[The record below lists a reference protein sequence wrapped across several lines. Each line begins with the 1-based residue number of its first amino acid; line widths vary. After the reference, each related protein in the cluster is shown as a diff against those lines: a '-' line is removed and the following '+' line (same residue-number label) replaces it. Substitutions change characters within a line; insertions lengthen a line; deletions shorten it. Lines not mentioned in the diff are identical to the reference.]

1 MKSRAFL
8 RIVFV
13 LAGILAVFPRSP
25 LPAADGKPL
34 GLSECIR
41 QALDRSA
48 VLKGAREGVKGAEA
62 QRKEAFTGFL
72 PKLSTSY
79 GYTRLNEEPFFNF
92 PGMPPAFP
100 PQQITTGTKDNYN
113 WALEAQQPV
122 FAGGRIKANYDA
134 SLIGIE
140 VSRTEEQAAVLD
152 VIRDVK
158 EAYYGVLKAER
169 YLDVAR
175 QSRERLKAHHE
186 TARGFFDV
194 GMIPK
199 SDLLYA
205 EVELA
210 NGEQL
215 LLRAENGLEMAR
227 SRFNTVLRRGL
238 TEPVLLEDI
247 LSLDPFPISLDE
259 ALAQGL
265 ERRPELKA
273 VELRIEQV
281 RKQIKALQSEYY
293 PQVSAVGNYS
303 RYGDTPSVGG
313 TKYKDQESWYGMLVA
328 NWTFWEWGRTNARV
342 DGGVSRERQAIE
354 VQENLRDQVTLEIK
368 NAWLATGE
376 MIRRVGVT
384 QQAIVQAEENY
395 RMNVERYREQVATST
410 EVLDAQTLLTKA
422 KSDYVQALG
431 DYSIYRARLDRA
443 MGVRKE

>member
-1 MKSRAFL
+1 MKTGAFGL
-8 RIVFV
+8 
-13 LAGILAVFPRSP
+13 ILFGLVAIPALFPQSP
-25 LPAADGKPL
+25 LYAAEVKPL

-62 QRKEAFTGFL
+62 QRKEALTGFL

-92 PGMPPAFP
+92 PGAPPAIP
-100 PQQITTGTKDNYN
+100 AQQIVTGTKNNYN
-113 WALEAQQPV
+113 WALEAQQPL
-122 FAGGRIKANYDA
+122 FAGGRIKANYDV
-134 SLIGIE
+134 SLVAIE
-140 VSRTEEQAAVLD
+140 VSRTEERAAVLD
-152 VIRDVK
+152 VIQEVK

-238 TEPVLLEDI
+238 TEPVVLEDI
-247 LSLDPFPISLDE
+247 LAPDSSLISLEE
-259 ALAQGL
+259 AVAEGMQQ
-265 ERRPELKA
+265 RPELKT
-273 VELRIEQV
+273 VELRVEQI
-281 RKQIKALQSEYY
+281 RKQIKALRSEYY
-293 PQVSAVGNYS
+293 PQVTAVGNYS

-313 TKYKDQESWYGMLVA
+313 TQYKDQESWYGMLVA

-342 DGGVSRERQAIE
+342 DGGLSRERQAIE
-354 VQENLRDQVTLEIK
+354 VQENLRDQVVLEIK
-368 NAWLATGE
+368 NAWLAVGE
-376 MIRRVGVT
+376 MSRRIEVT
-384 QQAIVQAEENY
+384 RQAVTQAEENY

-431 DYSIYRARLDRA
+431 DCSIYRARLDRA

>member
-1 MKSRAFL
+1 MKSRAL
-8 RIVFV
+8 CRILFA
-13 LAGILAVFPRSP
+13 LAVILAVFPRSP
-25 LPAADGKPL
+25 LPAAEAKPL
-34 GLSECIR
+34 SLSECIR

-79 GYTRLNEEPFFNF
+79 GYTRLNEEPTFNF
-92 PGMPPAFP
+92 PGVPPAIP
-100 PQQITTGTKDNYN
+100 AQQMRTGTKDNYN
-113 WALEAQQPV
+113 WSLEAQQPL
-122 FAGGRIKANYDA
+122 FTGGRIKANYDA
-134 SLIGIE
+134 SLVGIE
-140 VSRTEEQAAVLD
+140 VSRTEERAAILD
-152 VIRDVK
+152 VIREVK

-199 SDLLYA
+199 SDLLFA
-205 EVELA
+205 EVELS

-238 TEPVLLEDI
+238 TDPVLLEDI

-273 VELRIEQV
+273 MELRIEQL

-313 TKYKDQESWYGMLVA
+313 TRYKDQESWYGMLVA

-342 DGGVSRERQAIE
+342 DGGLSRERQALE
-354 VQENLRDQVTLEIK
+354 VQQNLKDQVTLEIK
-368 NAWLATGE
+368 NTWLATGE
-376 MIRRVGVT
+376 MIRRVEVT
-384 QQAIVQAEENY
+384 QQSVSQAEENY